1 MIYNF
6 FIPHKAEYNKSILV
20 FIGSPH
26 HFRNIINEPR
36 YTEME

>member
-6 FIPHKAEYNKSILV
+6 LFPHQAEYNKSIFV
-20 FIGSPH
+20 PIGSPH